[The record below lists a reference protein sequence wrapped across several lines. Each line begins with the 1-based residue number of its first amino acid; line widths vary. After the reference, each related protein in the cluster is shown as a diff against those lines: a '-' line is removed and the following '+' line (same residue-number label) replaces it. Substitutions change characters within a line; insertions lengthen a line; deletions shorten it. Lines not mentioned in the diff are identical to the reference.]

1 MKSREFRET
10 FLSFFEERGH
20 RRVPSASI
28 VPGDDPTLLFTNAGM
43 NQFKD
48 VFLGHGRR
56 DYTRAVDTQKC
67 IRVSGKHNDLEE
79 VGVSPWH
86 HTFFE
91 MLGNWSFGDYFKEEA
106 ITWGWELVTERL
118 GLEKE
123 RLWATV
129 FEGSEGEQLE
139 PDEEAESLWVR
150 CTDLPADRIVRLGSK
165 DNFWEMGET
174 GPCGPCSEIHYFL
187 GDDLNRQSAELLRRD
202 SGDFVEIWNL
212 VFIQFNREPSGSLQ
226 PLPAKH
232 VDTGM
237 GFERMCS
244 LLQRRES
251 NYDTDVFQ
259 PLISGVADL
268 TAKDPGGEDQVPMRV
283 ISDHVRTLTVAIS
296 DGVLPSNDGRGYVMR
311 RLLRRAARFG
321 RKLDQHEPFIHK
333 LTSIV
338 ADQIGAVFPE
348 VAQKFDHAARVIR
361 SEEESFGATL
371 DRGLDIFEKMS
382 AKGELTGAD
391 TFMLHDTYGFP
402 LDLTELMARERGLA
416 VDTEA
421 FERELEAQRARARR
435 ATRDQFTSVEGVGD
449 IITGEHS
456 QFVGYTDLST
466 DAQVVDAE
474 VDGDGGVT
482 MFLDRTP
489 FYAEAGGQVG
499 DRGLISG
506 AGFAVD
512 VENSVRGRGG
522 IMHVGRLRNG
532 SEPPGG
538 AVRAEVDAT
547 SRAAT
552 ARNHTAT
559 HLLNEALRRILGD
572 HVSQM
577 GSLVAPG
584 RLRFD
589 FSHFAAVEPGQIRE
603 VEALVNEQIRADS
616 EILAFEEELDTARKM
631 GAQALF
637 GEKYDNRVRVVQ
649 IGEFSLEL
657 CGGTHVE
664 TTGRIGSFA
673 LVSEGGVAAGTRRV
687 EAVSGDSAVREARR
701 HRDLAGEL
709 SQLLSSGAE
718 ELADQVCELLRR
730 NRELERQL
738 EDSRRR
744 AAADEAVRLVE
755 QAELVEG
762 VRVATGLIE
771 TADTGS
777 MRNMAD
783 GLRENLGSGVG
794 VLGAVP
800 KGKASFIAVVTDDL
814 IASRRLHAGDIVRAV
829 AELAGGSG
837 GGKPHMAQ
845 AGGREPQK
853 VTEALAA
860 VPGILSRILRG

>member
-20 RRVPSASI
+20 RRVPSASV
-28 VPGDDPTLLFTNAGM
+28 VPGDDPSLLFTNAGM

-48 VFLGHGRR
+48 VFLGLGKR
-56 DYTRAVDTQKC
+56 DYSRAVDTQKC

-106 ITWGWELVTERL
+106 ITWGWELVTECL

-129 FEGSEGEQLE
+129 FEGSETERLE

-150 CTDLPADRIVRLGSK
+150 CTDLPPDRIVRLGSK

-187 GDDLNRQSAELLRRD
+187 GDDLERQSAGLLRRD

-212 VFIQFNREPSGSLQ
+212 VFIQFNREPSGTLQ
-226 PLPAKH
+226 PLPARH

-251 NYDTDVFQ
+251 NYDTDVFE
-259 PLISGVADL
+259 PLIARVADL
-268 TAKDPGGEDQVPMRV
+268 TGKNPDGENLVPMRV
-283 ISDHVRTLTVAIS
+283 IADHVRTLTVAIS

-321 RKLDQHEPFIHK
+321 RNLDRHEPFIHE
-333 LTSIV
+333 LTSTV
-338 ADQIGAVFPE
+338 AAQMGSVFPE
-348 VAQKFDHAARVIR
+348 IAQKCDHAARVIR

-382 AKGELTGAD
+382 ARGELTGAD
-391 TFMLHDTYGFP
+391 AFMLHDTYGFP

-416 VDTEA
+416 VDTEG

-435 ATRDQFTSVEGVGD
+435 AARDQFTAAEGVGE
-449 IITGEHS
+449 IVAGEHS
-456 QFVGYTDLST
+456 QFTGYTELSS
-466 DAQVVDAE
+466 DAEVVDLE
-474 VDGDGGVT
+474 VDGDGGVRL
-482 MFLDRTP
+482 FLDRTP

-499 DRGLISG
+499 DRGVISG
-506 AGFAVD
+506 AGFAVE
-512 VENSVRGRGG
+512 VENTVKARGG
-522 IMHVGRLRNG
+522 IMHVGRLRG
-532 SEPPGG
+532 ESEPPGG
-538 AVRAEVDAT
+538 TVRAEVDVAF
-547 SRAAT
+547 RAAT

-559 HLLNEALRRILGD
+559 HLLHEALRRTLGD

-589 FSHFAAVEPGQIRE
+589 FSHFAAVELQQVRDI
-603 VEALVNEQIRADS
+603 EALVNEQIRADC
-616 EILAFEEELDTARKM
+616 EILAFEEDLDTARKM

-637 GEKYDNRVRVVQ
+637 GEKYDNRVRVVR

-673 LVSEGGVAAGTRRV
+673 IVSEGGVAAGTRRM
-687 EAVSGDSAVREARR
+687 EAVSGGLAVQEARR

-709 SQLLSSGAE
+709 SQLLSSGE
-718 ELADQVCELLRR
+718 DELADQVGELLRR

-738 EDSRRR
+738 EESRRQ
-744 AAADEAVRLVE
+744 AAGDEAVRLLE
-755 QAELVEG
+755 QADLVEG
-762 VRVATGLIE
+762 VRVVSGRVESENAG
-771 TADTGS
+771 A
-777 MRNMAD
+777 MRSMAD
-783 GLRENLGSGVG
+783 GLRDNLGSGVG
-794 VLGAVP
+794 VLGAAF

-814 IASRRLHAGDIVRAV
+814 ISSRGLHAGDIVRGV
-829 AELAGGSG
+829 AEHAGGSG

-845 AGGREPQK
+845 AGAREPEK
-853 VTEALAA
+853 VNEALAA
-860 VPGILSRILRG
+860 VPGILRRILQG

>member
-20 RRVPSASI
+20 TRVPSASI

-48 VFLGHGRR
+48 VFLGLGRR
-56 DYTRAVDTQKC
+56 DYSRAVDTQKC

-129 FEGSEGEQLE
+129 FEGSETEKLE
-139 PDEEAESLWVR
+139 PDEEAESLWIR
-150 CTDLPADRIVRLGSK
+150 CTDLPADRVVRLGSK

-187 GDDLNRQSAELLRRD
+187 GDDLGPQSAELLRRD

-212 VFIQFNREPSGSLQ
+212 VFIQFNREPSGNLQ
-226 PLPAKH
+226 PLPARH

-251 NYDTDVFQ
+251 NYDTDVFE
-259 PLISGVADL
+259 PLIARIADI
-268 TAKDPGGEDQVPMRV
+268 TGKHPAGEDQVPMRV
-283 ISDHVRTLTVAIS
+283 IADHVRTLTVAIS

-321 RKLDQHEPFIHK
+321 RNLERHEPFIHE
-333 LTSIV
+333 LTSTV
-338 ADQIGAVFPE
+338 ADQMGSVFPE
-348 VAQKFDHAARVIR
+348 IAQKCDHAARVIR

-391 TFMLHDTYGFP
+391 AFMLHDTYGFP
-402 LDLTELMARERGLA
+402 LDLTGLMARERGLA
-416 VDTEA
+416 VDTEG
-421 FERELEAQRARARR
+421 FERELEGQRARARR
-435 ATRDQFTSVEGVGD
+435 AARDQFTAAEGVGD
-449 IITGEHS
+449 IVTGEHS
-456 QFVGYTDLST
+456 QFVGYADLSA
-466 DAQVVDAE
+466 DAEVVDAE
-474 VDGDGGVT
+474 VDGDGGVKL
-482 MFLDRTP
+482 FLDRTP

-499 DRGLISG
+499 DRGVISG
-506 AGFAVD
+506 SAFTVD
-512 VENSVRGRGG
+512 VENTVKARGG
-522 IMHVGRLRNG
+522 IMHVGRLHSG

-538 AVRAEVDAT
+538 TVRAEVDAT
-547 SRAAT
+547 SRAAA

-559 HLLNEALRRILGD
+559 HLLHEALRRTLGD

-589 FSHFAAVEPGQIRE
+589 FSHFEAVESQQVCDIEG
-603 VEALVNEQIRADS
+603 LVNEQIRADC
-616 EILAFEEELDTARKM
+616 EILAFEEDLDTARKM

-637 GEKYDNRVRVVQ
+637 GEKYDNRVRVVR
-649 IGEFSLEL
+649 IGDFSLEL

-673 LVSEGGVAAGTRRV
+673 IVSDGGIAAGTRRV
-687 EAVSGDSAVREARR
+687 EAISGDAAVQEARR

-709 SQLLSSGAE
+709 SQLLSSGAD

-738 EDSRRR
+738 EESRRQ
-744 AAADEAVRLVE
+744 AAGDEAVRLVD

-762 VRVATGLIE
+762 VRVVAGRVE
-771 TADTGS
+771 TEDAGS
-777 MRNMAD
+777 MRSMAD
-783 GLRENLGSGVG
+783 GLRDNLGSGVG
-794 VLGAVP
+794 VLGAAF

-814 IASRRLHAGDIVRAV
+814 ISSRRLHAGDIVRGV
-829 AELAGGSG
+829 AEHAGGSG

-845 AGGREPQK
+845 AGGREPEK
-853 VTEALAA
+853 VNEALAA
-860 VPGILSRILRG
+860 VPGILRRILQG

>member
-1 MKSREFRET
+1 MKSGEFRET

-48 VFLGHGRR
+48 VFLGHGKR
-56 DYTRAVDTQKC
+56 DYSRAVDTQKC

-129 FEGSEGEQLE
+129 FEGSEAEQLQ
-139 PDEEAESLWVR
+139 PDDEAESLWVK
-150 CTDLPADRIVRLGSK
+150 CTDLPAHRVVRLGSK

-187 GDDLNRQSAELLRRD
+187 GDDLDGQSAELLRRD

-226 PLPAKH
+226 PLPARH

-244 LLQRRES
+244 LLQCRES

-259 PLISGVADL
+259 PLIARIADL
-268 TAKDPGGEDQVPMRV
+268 IGKHPGEGNLVPMRV
-283 ISDHVRTLTVAIS
+283 IADHVRTLTVAIS

-321 RKLDQHEPFIHK
+321 RKLDQHEPFIHR
-333 LTSIV
+333 LTSTV
-338 ADQIGAVFPE
+338 VDQMGAVFPE
-348 VAQKFDHAARVIR
+348 IVQKCDHAARVIR

-371 DRGLDIFEKMS
+371 DRGLDIFEKLS

-391 TFMLHDTYGFP
+391 AFMLHDTYGFP
-402 LDLTELMARERGLA
+402 LDLTELMARERGLG
-416 VDTEA
+416 VDTEE
-421 FERELEAQRARARR
+421 FDRELEVQRARARR
-435 ATRDQFTSVEGVGD
+435 ATRNQFTADESVGEL
-449 IITGEHS
+449 IAGEHS
-456 QFVGYTDLST
+456 QFVGYTELSS
-466 DAQVVDAE
+466 AAEVVNAE
-474 VDGDGGVT
+474 VDGDGGVRL
-482 MFLDRTP
+482 FLDRTP
-489 FYAEAGGQVG
+489 FYAEAGGQTG
-499 DRGLISG
+499 DRGVIAGS
-506 AGFAVD
+506 GFAVD
-512 VENSVRGRGG
+512 VENTVRARGG
-522 IMHVGRLRNG
+522 IMHVGRVRNG
-532 SEPPGG
+532 GEPPGG
-538 AVRAEVDAT
+538 GVSAEVDAA
-547 SRAAT
+547 SRSAA

-559 HLLNEALRRILGD
+559 HLLNEALRRTLGD

-589 FSHFAAVEPGQIRE
+589 FSHFAAVEPQQIRD

-616 EILAFEEELDTARKM
+616 VILAFEEDLDTARKM

-637 GEKYDNRVRVVQ
+637 GEKYDSRVRVVR

-664 TTGRIGSFA
+664 TTGRIGSFT
-673 LVSEGGVAAGTRRV
+673 LVSEGGIAAGTRRV
-687 EAVSGDSAVREARR
+687 EAISGGAAVQDARR
-701 HRDLAGEL
+701 HRDLAGDL
-709 SQLLSSGAE
+709 SQLLNAAADD
-718 ELADQVCELLRR
+718 LANQVCELMQR
-730 NRELERQL
+730 NKELERRL
-738 EDSRRR
+738 EESRHR
-744 AAADEAVRLVE
+744 AAGDEAVRLVE

-762 VRVATGLIE
+762 VRVVAGRVE
-771 TADTGS
+771 TEDAGS

-783 GLRENLGSGVG
+783 GLRDNLGSGVG
-794 VLGAVP
+794 VLGAVF

-814 IASRRLHAGDIVRAV
+814 IASRRLHAGDIVRGV

-845 AGGREPQK
+845 AGGREPEK
-853 VTEALAA
+853 VNEALAA
-860 VPGILSRILRG
+860 VPGILHRILQR